1 MTRQH
6 PTPRPGKRP
15 NTSNPSHQRLGYGGG
30 LRRGALVLLLGAAAC
45 KATAVRP
52 YITPFPD
59 APTDT
64 LQVDPD
70 DLVNELVGLVTAEG
84 LSIRMVSA
92 AEGDLETGWYD
103 VESRAT
109 VGSFGANADRYVRL
123 RFFVDPVNPL
133 LTQLVS
139 EAVMR
144 RTLDP
149 SLPERQAEVLVPP
162 GHEGD
167 LILSRIR
174 DTVRTGRTGPT
185 P

>member
-1 MTRQH
+1 
-6 PTPRPGKRP
+6 
-15 NTSNPSHQRLGYGGG
+15 
-30 LRRGALVLLLGAAAC
+30 VLLLAAAAC

-64 LQVDPD
+64 LQAEPD
-70 DLVNELVGLVTAEG
+70 DVIIELAGLVTAEG
-84 LSIRMVSA
+84 FQVRRVSA
-92 AEGDLETGWYD
+92 EEGYLETGWYD
-103 VESRAT
+103 IVSRAAA
-109 VGSFGANADRYVRL
+109 GSYGSDVERLIRL

-162 GHEGD
+162 GHDGD
-167 LILSRIR
+167 QVLTRIR
-174 DTVRTGRTGPT
+174 EALRARHEGPT

>member
-1 MTRQH
+1 
-6 PTPRPGKRP
+6 
-15 NTSNPSHQRLGYGGG
+15 
-30 LRRGALVLLLGAAAC
+30 VLLLAAAAC

-64 LQVDPD
+64 LQADPD
-70 DLVNELVGLVTAEG
+70 DVIIELAALVTAEG
-84 LSIRMVSA
+84 LQVRVVSA
-92 AEGDLETGWYD
+92 EEGYLETGWYD
-103 VESRAT
+103 VVSRTA
-109 VGSFGANADRYVRL
+109 VGSFGSDAERYIHL

-139 EAVMR
+139 EALMR

-167 LILSRIR
+167 QVLTRIR
-174 DTVRTGRTGPT
+174 HALRTRHEGPT